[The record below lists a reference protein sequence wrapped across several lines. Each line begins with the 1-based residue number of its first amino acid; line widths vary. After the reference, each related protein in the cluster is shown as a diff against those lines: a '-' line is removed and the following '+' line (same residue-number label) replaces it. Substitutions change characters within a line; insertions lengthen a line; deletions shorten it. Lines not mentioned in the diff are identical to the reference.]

1 MLMRSRPLHRPQPR
15 GIVLVV
21 ALVLLLVMSIGS
33 TVAVRLALNSSSIAV
48 GLRGANEAQQAAD
61 LALRWCE
68 LQLRLTVAGDPAAD
82 TQNFQLLPKGR
93 VPDGAWSN
101 FETHMAN
108 SLELPPAVLG
118 AAGIQAAP
126 SPRCMVQ
133 ELDGWASMPEDDK
146 DKTGANSSTPEYRNY
161 RITVRGLSRD
171 FNEDTPGATR
181 GGEVW
186 LQSNLAIS
194 SK

>member
-1 MLMRSRPLHRPQPR
+1 MPKRTRLLPRPRPH

-21 ALVLLLVMSIGS
+21 ALVLLLVVSIGS
-33 TVAVRLALNSSSIAV
+33 TVAVRLALNSSSIAI

-82 TQNFQLLPKGR
+82 TQNFKLLNKGQ
-93 VPDGAWSN
+93 VPGDAWAN

-118 AAGIQAAP
+118 AAGIQPAQP
-126 SPRCMVQ
+126 PRCMVQ
-133 ELDGWASMPEDDK
+133 ELDAWAGMPEDDK

-171 FNEDTPGATR
+171 FNDNTPGETR
-181 GGEVW
+181 GSEVW

>member
-1 MLMRSRPLHRPQPR
+1 MLMRSRPLHRPHSH

-82 TQNFQLLPKGR
+82 TQNFKLLPKGQ

-101 FETHMAN
+101 FETHRVN

-118 AAGIQAAP
+118 AAGIQPAQP
-126 SPRCMVQ
+126 PRCMVQ
-133 ELDGWASMPEDDK
+133 ELDGWAGMPEDDK

-171 FNEDTPGATR
+171 FNEDTPGETR
-181 GGEVW
+181 GSEVW

>member
-1 MLMRSRPLHRPQPR
+1 MLNRSTSFSRHRSQ

-21 ALVLLLVMSIGS
+21 ALVLLLVVSIGS
-33 TVAVRLALNSSSIAV
+33 TVAVRLALNSSAIAV

-68 LQLRLTVAGDPAAD
+68 LQLRLTVAGNPAAD
-82 TQNFQLLPKGR
+82 TQNFKLLTKGQIAS
-93 VPDGAWSN
+93 DAWNN
-101 FETHMAN
+101 FATFKAN
-108 SLELPPAVLG
+108 STELPQGVLG
-118 AAGIQAAP
+118 AAGVPPTQ

-133 ELDGWASMPEDDK
+133 ELDAWAGMPEDDK

-161 RITVRGLSRD
+161 SITVRGLSRD
-171 FNEDTPGATR
+171 FSDAIPGETR
-181 GGEVW
+181 GSEVW
-186 LQSNLAIS
+186 LQTNLAIS